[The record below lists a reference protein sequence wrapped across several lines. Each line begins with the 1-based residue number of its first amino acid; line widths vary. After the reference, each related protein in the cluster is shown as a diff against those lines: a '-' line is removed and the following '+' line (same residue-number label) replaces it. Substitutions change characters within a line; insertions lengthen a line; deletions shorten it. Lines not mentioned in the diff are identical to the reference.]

1 MKIMSNFF
9 NQDKCNYKD
18 TDLIALSDAKLIP
31 VSNVNDDMF
40 VQEMLGQTIAF
51 ELLEKTIVAP
61 CNGILEVMYPTGHAF
76 AIRMHNGMGILV
88 HVGIDT
94 VNLKGKGFKVLAKQ
108 GQKVKAGQKI
118 LEVNQ
123 DIIKQHGYDPTTMLI
138 ITEPLNEN
146 EKVKFIDYGTVKRGQ
161 VINL

>member
-1 MKIMSNFF
+1 MKLMSKLF
-9 NQDKCNYKD
+9 NKEENNYND
-18 TDLIALSDAKLIP
+18 TDIVALANAEMITPSQVSDE
-31 VSNVNDDMF
+31 MF
-40 VQEMLGQTIAF
+40 AQEMLGQTIAF
-51 ELLEKTIVAP
+51 KLHDKTIVAP
-61 CNGILEVMYPTGHAF
+61 CNGVLEVMYPTGHAF

-108 GQKVKAGQKI
+108 GQEVKAGQKM

-123 DIIKQHGYDPTTMLI
+123 AIIEQNGYDSTTMLI
-138 ITEPLNEN
+138 ITEPLQEH
-146 EKVKFIDYGTVKRGQ
+146 EKIKYIEYGTVKRGQ

>member
-40 VQEMLGQTIAF
+40 AQEMLGQTIAF

-108 GQKVKAGQKI
+108 GQRVKAGQKI

-123 DIIKQHGYDPTTMLI
+123 DVIKQHGYDPITMLI
-138 ITEPLNEN
+138 ITEPLDEN

>member
-40 VQEMLGQTIAF
+40 AQEMLGQTIAF